1 MGGGNV
7 SQDQTSIICID
18 LKSFYASVE
27 CVERGLDPFKA
38 NLVVADPTRS
48 KSTICLAITP
58 AMKSLGIKN
67 RCRIHEI
74 PDCVKYITAMPRMQL
89 YMDYSAKIY
98 GIYLRYV
105 SKEDIHVYSVDECF
119 IDVTN
124 YLQLYHLTAKE
135 MAVKLM
141 QEVME
146 ETGITATAGV
156 GTNLYLAKI
165 AMDIVAKHVDDHI
178 GILDEFSYREQL
190 WDHKPLSD
198 FWRIGSRTEKKLAGY
213 GIHTMGD
220 IAMASLRSED
230 WLYKMFGIDA
240 ELLIDHAWGYE
251 TCRMS
256 DIKNYHS
263 EEHSLSNGQV
273 LMRNY
278 SFDEALVIVREMTDN
293 LVLDLFEKGLVT
305 SSLTLWI
312 AYDHRYEHEASKGT
326 VKLERES
333 NSSKKIIDAVEDLYL
348 RIADRYT
355 GIRRIEVC
363 ANRVAPESYVQ
374 YSLFDDPKQTDKERH
389 LQEAVWSGGPTAS
402 GAYPT
407 ANHTIA
413 VDASNPFVPIGT
425 KVVMNGVEYTVED
438 TGAFARYGVQFDVYY
453 DNHAA
458 ASAHGHQTWEAYI
471 ADDNGS
477 QEVTVTSTSTKKILY
492 VTLTNGSFDAVARA
506 NLNAE
511 QLIIYNA
518 LNTTYG
524 NRNYL
529 WDVNN
534 VTSGSGG
541 NGMSYEIP
549 PEALQDEEFARMIR
563 EAEKY
568 LGVPYVWGGYSP
580 SGFDCSGFV
589 SYVINH
595 CGNGWNYGRLT
606 ADGLRGVC
614 TYVSPQEAKPGDLI
628 FFQGTYNTSGAS
640 HVGIYVGNNMMIH
653 CGDPIHYSSIS
664 TSYWQQHFMC
674 FGRLP

>member
-58 AMKSLGIKN
+58 AMKALGIKN

-240 ELLIDHAWGYE
+240 ELLIDHAWGWE
-251 TCRMS
+251 SCTMQE
-256 DIKNYHS
+256 IKKYKPSAN
-263 EEHSLSNGQV
+263 SLGSGQV
-273 LMRNY
+273 LQCPY
-278 SFDEALVIVREMTDN
+278 PYEKALLVVREMADQLALE
-293 LVLDLFEKGLVT
+293 LVDKELVT
-305 SSLTLWI
+305 DQVVLTVG
-312 AYDHRYEHEASKGT
+312 YDIENLRDPSIRGRYHGE
-326 VKLERES
+326 VKKDHYGRM
-333 NSSKKIIDAVEDLYL
+333 V
-348 RIADRYT
+348 
-355 GIRRIEVC
+355 
-363 ANRVAPESYVQ
+363 
-374 YSLFDDPKQTDKERH
+374 PKH
-389 LQEAVWSGGPTAS
+389 AHG
-402 GAYPT
+402 T
-407 ANHTIA
+407 AN
-413 VDASNPFVPIGT
+413 F
-425 KVVMNGVEYTVED
+425 
-438 TGAFARYGVQFDVYY
+438 
-453 DNHAA
+453 
-458 ASAHGHQTWEAYI
+458 
-471 ADDNGS
+471 
-477 QEVTVTSTSTKKILY
+477 LY
-492 VTLTNGSFDAVARA
+492 
-506 NLNAE
+506 
-511 QLIIYNA
+511 
-518 LNTTYG
+518 
-524 NRNYL
+524 
-529 WDVNN
+529 
-534 VTSGSGG
+534 
-541 NGMSYEIP
+541 
-549 PEALQDEEFARMIR
+549 
-563 EAEKY
+563 K
-568 LGVPYVWGGYSP
+568 
-580 SGFDCSGFV
+580 
-589 SYVINH
+589 
-595 CGNGWNYGRLT
+595 
-606 ADGLRGVC
+606 
-614 TYVSPQEAKPGDLI
+614 GD
-628 FFQGTYNTSGAS
+628 S
-640 HVGIYVGNNMMIH
+640 
-653 CGDPIHYSSIS
+653 
-664 TSYWQQHFMC
+664 
-674 FGRLP
+674 